1 MAEDL
6 QHLIDK
12 IQSEAITKAEKQAA
26 DIQSK
31 AKEKAAALVK
41 EAEEKAK
48 ALIAQAEQD
57 ALQYTERSTRTLEQ
71 VSRDLLISVGQGVEN
86 ILDDL
91 VGESL
96 DEAMDIDVIKN
107 MLTRMAETY
116 LSRGGKERRINVLVS
131 EEDQKALVKFYS
143 DKYRQ
148 KLGESIEIRPDRN
161 ITKGF
166 RISFVDEHAHHDF
179 SKEAIAEALSKF
191 LRPHLSE
198 IILRVARDDRG
209 ANGKDK
215 APG

>member
-12 IQSEAITKAEKQAA
+12 IQSEAISKAEARAA

-31 AKEKAAALVK
+31 AKERASAIVK
-41 EAEEKAK
+41 EAEKQAGDLIAK
-48 ALIAQAEQD
+48 AETDAEQ
-57 ALQYTERSTRTLEQ
+57 YTQRSIRTLEQ

-86 ILDDL
+86 ILSDL

-96 DEAMDIDVIKN
+96 DEAMSIEVVQD
-107 MLTRMAETY
+107 MLSRMAESY
-116 LSRGGKERRINVLVS
+116 ISRGGKERRMDVLVS
-131 EEDQKALVKFYS
+131 PEDQKQLVQFYS
-143 DKYRQ
+143 EQYRK
-148 KLGESIEIRPDRN
+148 KLGESIEIHPDKA

-166 RISFVDEHAHHDF
+166 RVAFKDEHAHHDF

-198 IILRVARDDRG
+198 IILRVAHEDRQPSN
-209 ANGKDK
+209 A
-215 APG
+215 